1 VTVFNQKYYLGI
13 ISVIA
18 DILATSRAKSK
29 LLKSEV
35 ILLCRASYPLVSYPS
50 DIMVVRMRPHD
61 IIRPRLSRG
70 LATPVSLCVKD
81 CTSIIPP
88 YPLLLKTLDTVRH
101 VLSKRTKLTL
111 TEKILYAHL
120 RNPKDSL
127 GGAGKVRGERYLKLR
142 PDRVAM
148 QVSRSW
154 LKVNMR
160 NGTGESSLIFRTIP
174 RTG

>member
-1 VTVFNQKYYLGI
+1 VTVFNQST
-13 ISVIA
+13 ISA
-18 DILATSRAKSK
+18 LSRLLPISWPRFKGKAK

-160 NGTGESSLIFRTIP
+160 NGTGRVLTEPIP